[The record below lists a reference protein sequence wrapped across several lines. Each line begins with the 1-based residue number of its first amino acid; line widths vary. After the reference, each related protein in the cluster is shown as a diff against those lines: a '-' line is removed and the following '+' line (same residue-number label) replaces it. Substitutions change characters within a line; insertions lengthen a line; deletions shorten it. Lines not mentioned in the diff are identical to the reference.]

1 MSGHCHLAAAER
13 RYADASASPQP
24 SMGTAQGSQPP
35 PSLELLASCAKYE
48 QRIEKGGEK
57 RNRKKE
63 SEDINAYTYGC
74 MALLLLHACAWQ

>member
-1 MSGHCHLAAAER
+1 
-13 RYADASASPQP
+13 
-24 SMGTAQGSQPP
+24 MGTAQGSQPP

-63 SEDINAYTYGC
+63 SEDINAYTYGMHGTPAFAC
-74 MALLLLHACAWQ
+74 MRLAINACTTHP